1 MARAHLSADNIE
13 NLFSETPL
21 DALNVASSK
30 ILEDRLNPV
39 GKLVEL
45 KDGSGIYVF
54 NNFTGIAEQEHFSP
68 EEVKD
73 ISDNPNPTNELIT
86 EMSEK
91 SCTIGDLFRDLLN
104 MGRIDIV
111 QNSQANWVKDC
122 HVYAE
127 KRGAAPQM
135 VMEIPDQEI
144 EEEDCDEVNL
154 GHTKQYDAFL
164 SYAYPNLRI
173 AKRTIR
179 KLENEGFT
187 LFVPGRDDL
196 PGGAKHVLTAYVIE
210 KRCKRV
216 IILLTKAFR
225 SSPEC
230 DFQVRFANALDPGA
244 IEMKIIPVI
253 CEDNVEVPRFLNFI
267 HTCDITKNE
276 WSKLYRALSHQ
287 CTGENTR
294 LLESLTYPPPV
305 NVENE
310 FRQLNIHTDNI
321 SEDRYQPDGDSGI
334 VHDIKAQDGNGNEVY
349 V

>member
-111 QNSQANWVKDC
+111 QNSQANW
-122 HVYAE
+122 
-127 KRGAAPQM
+127 
-135 VMEIPDQEI
+135 DQEI